1 MLELILCGYILG
13 IFFLLPPPAPFLSLY
28 SENVMVA
35 LALPR
40 LPLLYTRP
48 DDDILEDDDF
58 VLFEMTAV
66 SLPSPSIS
74 ISRSRKK

>member
-48 DDDILEDDDF
+48 DDDILEDDD
-58 VLFEMTAV
+58 LFEMTAV